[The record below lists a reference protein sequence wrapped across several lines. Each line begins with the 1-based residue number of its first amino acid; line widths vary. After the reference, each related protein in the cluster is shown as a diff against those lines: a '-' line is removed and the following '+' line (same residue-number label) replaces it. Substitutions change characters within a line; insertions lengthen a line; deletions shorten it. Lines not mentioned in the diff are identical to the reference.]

1 MTNLDLAA
9 ALVNSARA
17 PLARAAVALLLQL
30 YGLFD
35 RVDVVDRW
43 YTRHNAPR
51 PGGELVD
58 LVVVV
63 DWHQVADDADRGAVP
78 MSDGERAVL
87 LVAASLAVGYR
98 VDLASAL
105 PLLDSTHAAG
115 LIAAVHSAVT
125 GRDPIGTG
133 YDRFAGQDE
142 RDAADELVEAI
153 LQPDQ
158 RDADR
163 EALADRQ
170 ATGCQYDSGLCRC
183 PSDPH
188 RFDGCRAVPAQ
199 PAAAARSSSS
209 TFATWW

>member
-125 GRDPIGTG
+125 GRDPIGTS
-133 YDRFAGQDE
+133 YERFAGQED
-142 RDAADELVEAI
+142 RDQGDELAERFPTCSQCRPGATHCEI
-153 LQPDQ
+153 RAAAGRLLPDPC
-158 RDADR
+158 DHGYGVHDSCPGCDYD
-163 EALADRQ
+163 EELA
-170 ATGCQYDSGLCRC
+170 
-183 PSDPH
+183 
-188 RFDGCRAVPAQ
+188 GCRAVPAQ
-199 PAAAARSSSS
+199 RGGRDE
-209 TFATWW
+209 